1 MLGDNKGLSYG
12 AVDIEEG
19 TYDEEELV
27 VDDTDDLYA
36 QIPEVDDG
44 ETLSSVAESSPYFA
58 EPEDDRVGSSLEWVE
73 LLLLLRKYFHL
84 KFKLNCAKIYCNKQF
99 VEVWTRKKPSQKWT
113 IRIQRCLGTSK
124 LMLLDSGHKSTNLWQ
139 KYKTKKITF
148 LEKGDLDFSTV
159 F

>member
-1 MLGDNKGLSYG
+1 MLGDNKGLSNA

-58 EPEDDRVGSSLEWVE
+58 EPEDDRDGSSLE
-73 LLLLLRKYFHL
+73 
-84 KFKLNCAKIYCNKQF
+84 
-99 VEVWTRKKPSQKWT
+99 
-113 IRIQRCLGTSK
+113 
-124 LMLLDSGHKSTNLWQ
+124 
-139 KYKTKKITF
+139 
-148 LEKGDLDFSTV
+148 
-159 F
+159 